1 MMKNIGLEPITFCL
15 LGKCSTA
22 WANLSIKS
30 NCCKCL
36 KAGSRTWTRNPFIT
50 SEMHYHCAIPAG
62 CFPCWRG
69 NNWCF
74 VIRIC
79 LFLVGRRVCPY
90 LLPKMRNVGLE
101 PTRRMTPDSKSGAAA
116 NYANSANSRAIFM
129 YWWSPLHPLYYDK
142 FNDIEWVSNSV
153 ILIFFYTLIKTLV
166 VDLSLTISTS

>member
-79 LFLVGRRVCPY
+79 KLTVGRRVYSY
-90 LLPKMRNVGLE
+90 LLPKVRNVGLE
-101 PTRRMTPDSKSGAAA
+101 PTRR
-116 NYANSANSRAIFM
+116 RHQI
-129 YWWSPLHPLYYDK
+129 
-142 FNDIEWVSNSV
+142 
-153 ILIFFYTLIKTLV
+153 
-166 VDLSLTISTS
+166 LSLARLPITPIPQTRRRYLCTDGRHSTRSIMISLMT